1 MRTVPEGYICD
12 IYDGV
17 FWKKFNSAEKNH
29 FLCSPHCYLNIDW
42 FEPFERG
49 VCSTGVIH
57 YSYWI
62 NSRAKRAQEN
72 RAWEH
77 EITVLKGDNTSVYIK
92 PVLCCVTCDIPAY
105 CGFLSHNAA
114 LGCNKC
120 LKKFKVTFG
129 ERTDYSSYNREDWAP
144 RSLEQHRVDVNEVLK
159 HTTKTAESQYGVR
172 YSALLLLSY
181 FDPIE
186 NTAIDAMH
194 SLFLGTGKHVFSVW
208 IEINTLTRQ
217 NLEDIEQRIKLFKIP
232 NGIGRLPSQ
241 ISSGYN
247 SFTANQGYV
256 CTLVLF

>member
-57 YSYWI
+57 LSVLNLPQNECYMI
-62 NSRAKRAQEN
+62 KNIIVVGLIPGPREPKKIELKE
-72 RAWEH
+72 AWEH

-92 PVLCCVTCDIPAY
+92 PALCCVTCDIPAY

-129 ERTDYSSYNREDWAP
+129 ERTDYSSYNRE
-144 RSLEQHRVDVNEVLK
+144 
-159 HTTKTAESQYGVR
+159 
-172 YSALLLLSY
+172 
-181 FDPIE
+181 
-186 NTAIDAMH
+186 
-194 SLFLGTGKHVFSVW
+194 
-208 IEINTLTRQ
+208 
-217 NLEDIEQRIKLFKIP
+217 
-232 NGIGRLPSQ
+232 
-241 ISSGYN
+241 SS
-247 SFTANQGYV
+247 TEWM
-256 CTLVLF
+256 

>member
-1 MRTVPEGYICD
+1 M
-12 IYDGV
+12 
-17 FWKKFNSAEKNH
+17 
-29 FLCSPHCYLNIDW
+29 
-42 FEPFERG
+42 
-49 VCSTGVIH
+49 
-57 YSYWI
+57 
-62 NSRAKRAQEN
+62 
-72 RAWEH
+72 
-77 EITVLKGDNTSVYIK
+77 
-92 PVLCCVTCDIPAY
+92 
-105 CGFLSHNAA
+105 
-114 LGCNKC
+114 
-120 LKKFKVTFG
+120 
-129 ERTDYSSYNREDWAP
+129 
-144 RSLEQHRVDVNEVLK
+144 DVNEVLK
-159 HTTKTAESQYGVR
+159 HTTKTAQQTAESQYGVR

-256 CTLVLF
+256 CTLKYILPSDDFRCWQLFIRSYVIICSYYIQERSISSANLFLKRILP